1 MNGGDVGD
9 NFEGDSRN
17 VVAGRVRC
25 GGVTGEL
32 DFVGVVG
39 GVCLGRVFCSLQFL
53 LQTSAAEMTV
63 SMVYDEIPF

>member
-25 GGVTGEL
+25 GGVTG
-32 DFVGVVG
+32 
-39 GVCLGRVFCSLQFL
+39 
-53 LQTSAAEMTV
+53 
-63 SMVYDEIPF
+63 